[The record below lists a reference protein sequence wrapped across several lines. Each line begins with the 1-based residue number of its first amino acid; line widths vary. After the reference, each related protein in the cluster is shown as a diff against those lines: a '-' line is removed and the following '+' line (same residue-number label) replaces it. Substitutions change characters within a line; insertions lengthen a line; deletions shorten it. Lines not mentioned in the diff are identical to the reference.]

1 MVLQIIFSISKN
13 LGRKLY
19 CQYQSH
25 AITNFVNTCKMKA
38 KQFEFEAYTITQTAK
53 KLGYKSTKTIYRLLN
68 RKLLEDYVYLEKS
81 GRVYLVLEPPNLPT
95 LAEKISGNIQ
105 FKKSNVIK
113 KGATK

>member
-1 MVLQIIFSISKN
+1 
-13 LGRKLY
+13 
-19 CQYQSH
+19 
-25 AITNFVNTCKMKA
+25 MKA

-68 RKLLEDYVYLEKS
+68 RKVLEDYVYLEKS
-81 GRVYLVLEPPNLPT
+81 GRVYLVLEPPNLPS

-113 KGATK
+113 KGANK

>member
-1 MVLQIIFSISKN
+1 MAKKCNSKM
-13 LGRKLY
+13 LE
-19 CQYQSH
+19 
-25 AITNFVNTCKMKA
+25 I
-38 KQFEFEAYTITQTAK
+38 EAYTISETAK

-68 RKLLEDYVYLEKS
+68 RKVLEDYVYLEKS

-113 KGATK
+113 KGANK